1 MLCDI
6 SDTWWTDEQ
15 LFLDASDTWPAIL
28 IQSVLE
34 QIKKEFR
41 FSPII
46 VLCNVKAKDN
56 GHELLCTCSTT
67 SHVPQSTMHSHFLP
81 TPSLLLPLFNL
92 IPEVSRSYQPQ
103 TFQI

>member
-1 MLCDI
+1 M
-6 SDTWWTDEQ
+6 
-15 LFLDASDTWPAIL
+15 AAIL

-34 QIKKEFR
+34 QIKKEFM

-46 VLCNVKAKDN
+46 VLCNVKAKGN
-56 GHELLCTCSTT
+56 GHELLCTCST